1 LLESLKNEAAAVRE
15 QTTAVDRKRLQ
26 YVQVSK
32 WLNTVKQLRDV
43 YEESMALV
51 PWRRKHFLSEH
62 REELE
67 AYDHA
72 SNQLQKLGISPE
84 IDLDKVE
91 AMIGQQDERIVSLK
105 EQEKNLDQRIT
116 RLQMAMN
123 EVNASETSKERD
135 ERGR

>member
-1 LLESLKNEAAAVRE
+1 M
-15 QTTAVDRKRLQ
+15 T
-26 YVQVSK
+26 
-32 WLNTVKQLRDV
+32 
-43 YEESMALV
+43 LV
-51 PWRRKHFLSEH
+51 PWRRKHFLSEY

-72 SNQLQKLGISPE
+72 SKQLQKLGISPE
-84 IDLDKVE
+84 VDLEKVE
-91 AMIGQQDERIVSLK
+91 TMIGQQDERIASLK

-116 RLQMAMN
+116 RLQLAMN

>member
-1 LLESLKNEAAAVRE
+1 M
-15 QTTAVDRKRLQ
+15 T
-26 YVQVSK
+26 
-32 WLNTVKQLRDV
+32 
-43 YEESMALV
+43 LV

-62 REELE
+62 REEME

-72 SNQLQKLGISPE
+72 SNQLQKLGINTE
-84 IDLDKVE
+84 VDLDKVE

-116 RLQMAMN
+116 RLKMAMN

>member
-1 LLESLKNEAAAVRE
+1 
-15 QTTAVDRKRLQ
+15 
-26 YVQVSK
+26 
-32 WLNTVKQLRDV
+32 
-43 YEESMALV
+43 MALV

-84 IDLDKVE
+84 VDLEKVE

-105 EQEKNLDQRIT
+105 EKEKNLDQRIT
-116 RLQMAMN
+116 RLQIAVN
-123 EVNASETSKERD
+123 ELNSQDTLLVRD